1 ASRPGA
7 APASRL
13 RRDEV
18 EPPDVSFVDE
28 DSAPEAGGTEAVGID
43 VDEELAATLA
53 GLGQRADLHDLPAR
67 TDRDVAV
74 GAVVRAGHDL
84 VRRERA
90 DLSQAVDLCAECAHG
105 AADVDDDPHFALA
118 GSDRRLVD
126 EAEETLR
133 LLASALVSL
142 RDAADVRDH
151 VEREPAVGGQGDRQR
166 FLDIEE
172 IGKEEVSVLVER
184 KARVT
189 ARIAEVVVVAD
200 QLRRPRL

>member
-1 ASRPGA
+1 ADGGAPRRAVVVGVTDEDVRVVRPVLLLEAVDDVDAPGVRA
-7 APASRL
+7 ARAVPGEPRLRVDRATRL

-18 EPPDVSFVDE
+18 ESPDVSFVDE

-74 GAVVRAGHDL
+74 GAVVRAGRDL

-105 AADVDDDPHFALA
+105 AADVD
-118 GSDRRLVD
+118 
-126 EAEETLR
+126 
-133 LLASALVSL
+133 
-142 RDAADVRDH
+142 
-151 VEREPAVGGQGDRQR
+151 
-166 FLDIEE
+166 
-172 IGKEEVSVLVER
+172 
-184 KARVT
+184 
-189 ARIAEVVVVAD
+189 
-200 QLRRPRL
+200 